1 MIPVLVE
8 NFDLDLK
15 VTVIVGTTEMKNV
28 CISLVRITDKVVP

>member
-15 VTVIVGTTEMKNV
+15 VTVTVRTTEMENMDFV
-28 CISLVRITDKVVP
+28 G